1 MRRRV
6 KIFVGRCFNDA
17 STEPLRAVTRGLA
30 VVRVT
35 YSHQVTYSG
44 TQRKPVQYDHFIRM
58 GQDINLVIIIGNID
72 FVNVNSEYCPWKNA
86 DTLYFLS
93 IYL

>member
-44 TQRKPVQYDHFIRM
+44 TQRKPVQYDDWV
-58 GQDINLVIIIGNID
+58 GQDINIVIM
-72 FVNVNSEYCPWKNA
+72 V
-86 DTLYFLS
+86 
-93 IYL
+93 

>member
-1 MRRRV
+1 MRPRV

-44 TQRKPVQYDHFIRM
+44 TQRKQYAHSIRI
-58 GQDINLVIIIGNID
+58 GQDIDLVIM
-72 FVNVNSEYCPWKNA
+72 V
-86 DTLYFLS
+86 
-93 IYL
+93 

>member
-35 YSHQVTYSG
+35 YSHQVTYLQWHAEKTG
-44 TQRKPVQYDHFIRM
+44 AQYDDWV
-58 GQDINLVIIIGNID
+58 GQYIKLVIM
-72 FVNVNSEYCPWKNA
+72 V
-86 DTLYFLS
+86 
-93 IYL
+93 